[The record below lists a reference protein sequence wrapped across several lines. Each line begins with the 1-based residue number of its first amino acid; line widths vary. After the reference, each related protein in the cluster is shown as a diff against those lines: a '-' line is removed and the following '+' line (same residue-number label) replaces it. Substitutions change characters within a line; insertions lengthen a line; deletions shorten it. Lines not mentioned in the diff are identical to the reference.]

1 MSESVLSLASQLSK
15 LLLLEFEALKVQD
28 LDRFESLQPGKNDLL
43 AGLAKLCPSAEDLQ
57 NLPEHK
63 ELRELLIESRDLH
76 RRNAVLI
83 ERKLDTIRGTLHSLH
98 TGEMAALLKF
108 MTVWV
113 RWRGLAK
120 AAATKKFDSSRLIFF
135 IAWAHVLQPI
145 DPRQHHCNRRVKLT
159 RYFFVHIQAT

>member
-1 MSESVLSLASQLSK
+1 VSESVLSLATQLSK

-28 LDRFESLQPGKNDLL
+28 LDRFESLQTGKNDLL

-57 NLPEHK
+57 NLPEHE

-98 TGEMAALLKF
+98 TGETGSPVEVYDRLGQVARYSKG
-108 MTVWV
+108 
-113 RWRGLAK
+113 RGYQE
-120 AAATKKFDSSRLIFF
+120 I
-135 IAWAHVLQPI
+135 
-145 DPRQHHCNRRVKLT
+145 
-159 RYFFVHIQAT
+159 